1 MPSKNAVT
9 MPFGTGA
16 FLIYTQRNNLI
27 NLIINQFKFIMK
39 KKVFSLMMTLLLAFI
54 GVARADVVTIGDPTS
69 TTTNSYLPGYTL
81 YDYAISQQIYTADEI
96 GVGGTINTLTMWLKN
111 SSSYARNINVYM
123 KEVSESTFASNTS
136 WVSMTA
142 SDMVGS
148 FTMPNNV
155 STPVETPITLSTPFA
170 YSGNGNLVI
179 CFQDVTG
186 QWSSGLG
193 GVEMAANGNQALYA
207 YRDGTEFNV
216 SNPGVTGT
224 LLAKKNVV
232 RLNITTGGGG
242 GGGGAGAGEQIF
254 AMQDEQIVDTVY
266 VGARPNGCWM
276 EPFTFQLINTGAA
289 TTITNID
296 WTPLDYFTLVAPELP
311 VAFDSNDTI
320 DVQLTTGESDNTDW
334 QMVALYGNTR
344 LAAIWNVKVE
354 PYDPICPDVVEEA
367 YDIDEEENNNNP
379 LQPGFTTALNAHQI
393 HLDKGGDGELHN
405 DYTLPFPEIED
416 GYDAVYKFSVENDAM
431 LTAIMDSTAY
441 QGKVAL
447 YRQEGEEF
455 PHPMADNNYTGIS
468 LGMNTAGS
476 TGSGS
481 GYVAMIGDE
490 ASTSTTGYVPMY
502 YLYNNSLSTQLFLG
516 TELVASG
523 ANTNPMASISWYS
536 ESTYGYNIQNI
547 SIWMAN
553 VSDTQVSAT
562 SPLGSGMTLVYN
574 GNFQEVVG
582 WNEFVFNS
590 GSFAWDGH
598 SNVLVMVQMN
608 NGNWDSSISWKCHNP
623 GFTAS
628 SYVYQDNTAYNAGS
642 STYGMS
648 TSSSIRANTRFKS
661 NGSRAEISRDVVT
674 IGEGTGTTYYFPIDN
689 YFNYSCTE
697 QIYTADEIG
706 TAGTI
711 NSISFYYNYGTAYT
725 ANNVTMYMKNV
736 TRDSFASQTDCEPL
750 AASDVVW
757 TGSIAPTAAGWYTFN
772 LDTPF
777 YYDGTSN
784 LLVAFF
790 DGTSG
795 YPGTSYTWRQTTSP
809 GSANMALRYY
819 SDSSCPD
826 PYNLATYGGSKATY
840 TYRSNI
846 QLDITPGSGGNQG
859 SGNEALNISAGPEI
873 TNLPLI
879 PGTYY
884 LVSSALTSDDD
895 HLVNFAI
902 DAMPCPAIDA
912 EGFALNPSPADD
924 DTVGVQPSNVTLR
937 WMVPE
942 YTTRWRIIIGSTYWP
957 ELNHP
962 YTQYY
967 PQDEDGNWTWSTTIA
982 NSWNVPEDLFNN
994 TNYFWRVEFAND
1006 GCVDGVS
1013 SPVFGFTT
1021 HLNVPQDLVVEDETV
1036 FEEDTIR
1043 LSWRAVVDRTYRRY
1057 FIYRN
1062 YGPVS
1067 NSADVFE
1074 KIGETTEHDI
1084 NATSFEDGPLS
1095 YNMNGYTYYVT
1106 AVYDEGESHPSN
1118 TVNVK
1123 VSGKGFV
1130 NGHVFEQDGVVGIAG
1145 ATVHMVGNDE
1155 FGGSH
1160 TYDFITDE
1168 NGYYEGTVYA
1178 TTPNDGDNSNGYNG
1192 SASCPGYQP
1201 IDHPVQGNP
1210 IEIVYNQTT
1219 TPIDYMLDENFYG
1232 PCGVVAQYYPDSTDV
1247 NAEYVK
1253 VYWGCGLPTGAIIED
1268 FEDFENSNFEWQNDP
1283 TYPWTIVA
1291 TNPYE
1296 GESCLKSGGAGVANV
1311 NSNMSVTVNVPRDG
1325 VMAFYGKISC
1335 ESNWDYGYFYI
1346 DGVEK
1351 GSYTGAGSWVERTF
1365 PITAGEHTFKW
1376 SYQKDSSV
1384 NNNDDCFYVDYIT
1397 FWRPEE
1403 SQSRNDN
1410 NRAFSHYRV
1419 YRTNCYNPGPYD
1431 SIPNDVEPFYP
1442 NPMSTSVL
1450 SCEVTD
1456 TVYIDTY
1463 WADPEITPPGVYKWG
1478 VGCVYVGNRGEE
1490 IESPITWSEPVH
1502 VVPAAAATETRDVVT
1517 IGDGTGTTYYGP
1529 YNSLWGYSFVEQVY
1543 TAAEIGTAGTINSI
1557 SFNMSESEAD
1567 QTNQIDVFMKN
1578 VSRTSFAD
1586 NADWEPVTN
1595 SDKVFSGTVTFQ
1607 GGWTTITLDNPFY
1620 YNGTDN
1626 LMIGMHEYT
1635 SGYSTRYFYYTT
1647 VSNALISGHSDTSD
1661 PDPTNM
1667 AAFTGTKYV
1676 QNYRNNIQID
1686 ITPGGGGGSGTLEN
1700 LYPAGNE
1707 PIQEERESV
1716 IVWSN
1721 CLDKDMYINPV
1732 DVTVL
1737 LNSADSPEGAVVT
1750 LTNLNEVEED
1760 AYGVDPVTLDESGF
1774 YAWETFRRGYYAVK
1788 VELEGYYTIYDTAD
1802 IWNAPTHLR
1811 YVMIEQ
1817 LSGVSNVYVSR
1828 TGWAMWDEP
1837 TYDGGE
1843 AGGPRVIDFEGQAI
1857 PEDFTN
1863 SAQYPWTVVN
1873 NAPSHDSYCMKSG
1886 NGGVASSTSAI
1897 SVTVDYAAD
1906 GTVSFD
1912 GGCWGEGTSTA
1923 WDQCVFSIDG
1933 AQQFANGALQ
1943 TWNNYSY
1950 NVAAGSHTFEWK
1962 YTKDSS
1968 VNPDTD
1974 AFFVDNITFAG
1985 GRVREDNRHF
1995 EYYKV
2000 LCTSIDG
2007 VPIFN
2012 HNVVV
2017 PMCQLSTNEPYNAP
2031 LVEGEHYLCKV
2042 AVMYSTGMSEWS
2054 EPVEWEYEPCDHW
2067 GPVDDVAVTTLNQG
2081 NHIEWVFEHGF
2092 NPYANDSLN
2101 PDDPQGGDNVTVIL
2115 RTDDVWGDG
2124 SGYQMLLDADATA
2137 CGIDFQATGG
2147 YAPTSYANFE
2157 YMIPEDADPNLNTT
2171 HMICNSSG
2179 SVVIPAGVYDW
2190 VICNP
2195 TPGDANYIASSNGN
2209 IGGRYD
2215 DFTFEAGH
2223 TYEFYVYFGGY
2234 NDATDL
2240 TVTGGAKSFRSM
2252 GQPNIDCKDITKV
2265 KPIAGGK
2272 GGGLNLTIGGEFYT
2286 QYAEDGVMLNFFA
2299 EDNVYFRAYFLYTL
2313 SKDNRFKVMAGEKYG
2328 MFIVNPTDEMYDF
2341 MDAFEDFYS
2350 NAVADFA
2357 VMSKPEVTEA
2367 TSIWKSGIAPTDY
2380 LWIMMDVY
2388 SITSR
2393 SENDNCLNSLPF
2405 CTSEVIE
2412 FPAAHDGG
2420 ATAEENAEF
2429 GCVSSQPYPSW
2440 YHMRIASAGQ
2450 FVIHMEAHDPDNPS
2464 ANRDIDYCLWGPF
2477 DDPYEPC
2484 ANDLTCDKIID
2495 CSYSAASVEDAYVG
2509 YPLSQH
2515 DHDGSSLADG
2525 SCINYHVPE
2534 VGEYYILMITNYSQ
2548 QQCNIS
2554 FTKTEGEGET
2564 DCNIVNPTVD
2574 IIGFLITMDGEYLDI
2589 VGPDVRDYLHEGEYG
2604 EHTYCVRPIYPG
2616 EMVLPD
2622 HNYGW
2627 SMGCPVCQETGGGFT
2642 CLPGDPIHAEVLN
2655 ATDQVKIWW
2664 GEQEPEPEPF
2674 FEDFEGGDIPEGW
2687 LVVRNGGGTEAT
2699 DWHVINGET
2708 AFSSGP
2714 MPAHSGTYM
2723 VMGRSWSG
2731 SAYNVDNWLITPQVN
2746 LGGMLSYWVQDD
2758 GQYHENV
2765 DVYVSTTTTD
2775 INAFTLLADPASATA
2790 DWSERTVDL
2799 TSYNGQMGYIA
2810 FRLVDNDQDYIFID
2824 DVTIGA
2830 GRSNRVEIDHYN
2842 VYRSEDNVEYA
2853 VVGTVN
2859 YVEGQTYYEYIDT
2872 PDAAGTYFYKV
2883 TAVYDDGC
2891 ESDGAPAFDNPDNN
2905 YVEVTVT
2912 GLDENNDKVAL
2923 YPNPT
2928 NGNVTIEANGM
2939 NRIIVVSVLGQVV
2952 FDTELDADSYTLN
2965 MGQFNAGMYMVRVYT
2980 EDGMTVKRVT
2990 VMK

>member
-1 MPSKNAVT
+1 MLNAFTMHSFFTTMPSKNAVT

-39 KKVFSLMMTLLLAFI
+39 KKVFSLMMALALTF
-54 GVARADVVTIGDPTS
+54 GGMVYAQVS
-69 TTTNSYLPGYTL
+69 LPFNEGF
-81 YDYAISQQIYTADEI
+81 E
-96 GVGGTINTLTMWLKN
+96 
-111 SSSYARNINVYM
+111 
-123 KEVSESTFASNTS
+123 
-136 WVSMTA
+136 
-142 SDMVGS
+142 
-148 FTMPNNV
+148 
-155 STPVETPITLSTPFA
+155 
-170 YSGNGNLVI
+170 
-179 CFQDVTG
+179 
-186 QWSSGLG
+186 SGLG
-193 GVEMAANGNQALYA
+193 SWTMSNCNSSTGVTTTSSYVHSGSSAFAFHWSTTPPQYLISPEIAGATEGLNVEFYYKAGSTGSYSETFQVGYSTSTNVVSAFTFGEEITAPAAADWATYTNTFPAGTKYVAIKCTTYDALYLCIDDFA
-207 YRDGTEFNV
+207 FTAN
-216 SNPGVTGT
+216 
-224 LLAKKNVV
+224 
-232 RLNITTGGGG
+232 GGG

-354 PYDPICPDVVEEA
+354 PYDPICPDVVEVA
-367 YDIDEEENNNNP
+367 YDIDEEENQGNP

-393 HLDKGGDGELHN
+393 HLDNGGDGELHN

-455 PHPMADNNYTGIS
+455 PHPMAGNNYTGIS
-468 LGMNTAGS
+468 LGMNTSANTTASFTAQIGEGTS
-476 TGSGS
+476 TS
-481 GYVAMIGDE
+481 GYMPF
-490 ASTSTTGYVPMY
+490 YCF
-502 YLYNNSLSTQLFLG
+502 YNYSCSQQLFLAA
-516 TELVASG
+516 ELQEAGVTRAPMTSLSWFCTSS
-523 ANTNPMASISWYS
+523 NNNPQN
-536 ESTYGYNIQNI
+536 NIT
-547 SIWMAN
+547 IWMAN
-553 VSDTQVSAT
+553 VNET
-562 SPLGSGMTLVYN
+562 SMGTSSMVTGGMEKVYE
-574 GNFQEVVG
+574 GNITPVAEQ
-582 WNEFVFNS
+582 WNEFVFNQ

-598 SNVLVMVQMN
+598 SNILVSVQRN
-608 NGNWDSSISWKCHNP
+608 SGSWAS
-623 GFTAS
+623 GIAWQVGAQSFTAS
-628 SYVYQDNTAYNAGS
+628 GYSYNDSDGAYNMATTSYTFGS
-642 STYGMS
+642 SGYSYGGTS
-648 TSSSIRANTRFKS
+648 TNRANIIMKGRESGDRNSLTQGFEDGMGGWTMSNCVSGSQIYNGDANTGSSCFRFQWS
-661 NGSRAEISRDVVT
+661 TNPPQYLISPELDANDGGTVSFYCKRNSTTWVESYKVGYSSTTNDPTAFTFGPEVT
-674 IGEGTGTTYYFPIDN
+674 ITSALYAEQTATFP
-689 YFNYSCTE
+689 
-697 QIYTADEIG
+697 
-706 TAGTI
+706 AGTKYI
-711 NSISFYYNYGTAYT
+711 AIAST
-725 ANNVTMYMKNV
+725 ANN
-736 TRDSFASQTDCEPL
+736 A
-750 AASDVVW
+750 
-757 TGSIAPTAAGWYTFN
+757 
-772 LDTPF
+772 F
-777 YYDGTSN
+777 YFYVD
-784 LLVAFF
+784 
-790 DGTSG
+790 
-795 YPGTSYTWRQTTSP
+795 
-809 GSANMALRYY
+809 
-819 SDSSCPD
+819 
-826 PYNLATYGGSKATY
+826 
-840 TYRSNI
+840 
-846 QLDITPGSGGNQG
+846 DITITTTGGGNQG

-895 HLVNFAI
+895 HFVDFAI
-902 DAMPCPAIDA
+902 DTMPCPAIGA
-912 EGFALNPSPADD
+912 EGFALNPSPVDD

-957 ELNHP
+957 ELDHP

-1021 HLNVPQDLVVEDETV
+1021 HLNIPENLVVEDETV

-1084 NATSFEDGPLS
+1084 DATSFEDGPLS

-1130 NGHVFEQDGVVGIAG
+1130 NGHVFEQDGVVGIAN

-1557 SFNMSESEAD
+1557 SFNMRESEAD

-1686 ITPGGGGGSGTLEN
+1686 ITPGGGGGSGTPEN

-1707 PIQEERESV
+1707 PIQEPRESV

-1811 YVMIEQ
+1811 YVLIEQ
-1817 LSGVSNVYVSR
+1817 LNGVSNVYVSR

-1837 TYDGGE
+1837 MPNGGGNGGNQGGGE
-1843 AGGPRVIDFEGQAI
+1843 GGVVFTEDFETVGSDNALPAGWTTIDADGDGYDWYALNIETI
-1857 PEDFTN
+1857 P
-1863 SAQYPWTVVN
+1863 A
-1873 NAPSHDSYCMKSG
+1873 HSG
-1886 NGGVASSTSAI
+1886 NGHATSASWSGGTVLHPNNYLVTPQVQLGGSITFWACNQDSYPEHIGVAVSTTGNTSASDFTMVSDWTVPMGRGGAYTADSRSGNRAQGEWI
-1897 SVTVDYAAD
+1897 EYTIDLSAYSGMGYVAIRHFNSSDQFRVNIDDVTITAPGRNAD
-1906 GTVSFD
+1906 D
-1912 GGCWGEGTSTA
+1912 
-1923 WDQCVFSIDG
+1923 
-1933 AQQFANGALQ
+1933 
-1943 TWNNYSY
+1943 
-1950 NVAAGSHTFEWK
+1950 
-1962 YTKDSS
+1962 
-1968 VNPDTD
+1968 
-1974 AFFVDNITFAG
+1974 
-1985 GRVREDNRHF
+1985 RHF

-2000 LCTSIDG
+2000 MCTSIDG
-2007 VPIFN
+2007 VPIYN

-2017 PMCQLSTNEPYNAP
+2017 PMCQLSTDEPYNAP
-2031 LVEGEHYLCKV
+2031 LVEGDTYLCKV

-2054 EPVEWEYEPCDHW
+2054 EPVAWVYEPCDHW

-2101 PDDPQGGDNVTVIL
+2101 PDDPQGGDNVIVTLNYPTSIWS
-2115 RTDDVWGDG
+2115 DN

-2137 CGIDFQATGG
+2137 YGTIIPESGPLTSSGNASPDV
-2147 YAPTSYANFE
+2147 YAEFE
-2157 YMIPEDADPNLNTT
+2157 YKIPEDADGNLNTT
-2171 HMICNSSG
+2171 HAVFGGNSVSIT
-2179 SVVIPAGVYDW
+2179 IPAGTYDW
-2190 VICNP
+2190 CITNP
-2195 TPGDANYIASSNGN
+2195 SPNDRVWIASAQGN
-2209 IGGRYD
+2209 VGGRQD
-2215 DFTFEAGH
+2215 DYTFVAGC
-2223 TYEFYVYFGGY
+2223 TYEFTVTLQGQ
-2234 NDATDL
+2234 NDATN
-2240 TVTGGAKSFRSM
+2240 VVITGGAKNAKAPLPAGEVKSLANVIA
-2252 GQPNIDCKDITKV
+2252 GIDSPDKGDIT
-2265 KPIAGGK
+2265 
-2272 GGGLNLTIGGEFYT
+2272 
-2286 QYAEDGVMLNFFA
+2286 VMGDKIMFNITSIHRYD
-2299 EDNVYFRAYFLYTL
+2299 ERVYFLYNL
-2313 SKDNRFKVMAGEKYG
+2313 MKDGRFDVINAEKDG
-2328 MFIVNPTDEMYDF
+2328 FFIIVPSGSYDNLNVEE
-2341 MDAFEDFYS
+2341 AFNEFRAQ
-2350 NAVADFA
+2350 NAFNFA
-2357 VMSKPEVTEA
+2357 QMSKEEIVEVTMQYKNSMPDEYIV
-2367 TSIWKSGIAPTDY
+2367 SLMSD
-2380 LWIMMDVY
+2380 MMMR
-2388 SITSR
+2388 SR
-2393 SENDNCLNSLPF
+2393 ENDHCEEALPF
-2405 CTSEVIE
+2405 CTEME
-2412 FPAAHDGG
+2412 TYQYPAG
-2420 ATAEENAEF
+2420 TN
-2429 GCVSSQPYPSW
+2429 QPYN
-2440 YHMRIASAGQ
+2440 Y
-2450 FVIHMEAHDPDNPS
+2450 HDPLSQQEGGPIDFSCLSTQPNQAWYYFRIGEPGQLNIRIETNPS
-2464 ANRDIDYCLWGPF
+2464 EDIDFCCWGPF
-2477 DDPYEPC
+2477 EDPHTPC
-2484 ANDLTCDKIID
+2484 PNGLTTDKVAD
-2495 CSYSAASVEDAYVG
+2495 CSFSAAHTENCMIPSNTY
-2509 YPLSQH
+2509 
-2515 DHDGSSLADG
+2515 SS
-2525 SCINYHVPE
+2525 HTPE
-2534 VGEYYILMITNYSQ
+2534 TGEYYILVLTNYSASQ
-2548 QQCNIS
+2548 TDVTFWS
-2554 FTKTEGEGET
+2554 VGTATT

-2574 IIGFLITMDGEYLDI
+2574 IIGFLITLDGEYLDI
-2589 VGPDVRDYLHEGEYG
+2589 VGPDVRDYLHEGEFG
-2604 EHTYCVRPIYPG
+2604 DHEYCVRPIYPG

-2699 DWHVINGET
+2699 DWRVINGET

-2790 DWSERTVDL
+2790 DWTERTVDL

>member
-39 KKVFSLMMTLLLAFI
+39 KKVFSLMMTLLLVFMGFAQ
-54 GVARADVVTIGDPTS
+54 VQAQTRASQTFDFEDHAVPAGWTNDATYPWTVVTPGYSGFHGSYALKCGNSGVSSSTSAIEVTVEFTEAGSVSFLGGCWGEGTS
-69 TTTNSYLPGYTL
+69 TVWDKCIFSIDGTQMFANGALQSWAPYTYNVAAGSHTFKWSYSKDSSVNSTG
-81 YDYAISQQIYTADEI
+81 DFFAIDDVTFT
-96 GVGGTINTLTMWLKN
+96 GVGG
-111 SSSYARNINVYM
+111 A
-123 KEVSESTFASNTS
+123 
-136 WVSMTA
+136 
-142 SDMVGS
+142 
-148 FTMPNNV
+148 
-155 STPVETPITLSTPFA
+155 
-170 YSGNGNLVI
+170 
-179 CFQDVTG
+179 
-186 QWSSGLG
+186 
-193 GVEMAANGNQALYA
+193 
-207 YRDGTEFNV
+207 
-216 SNPGVTGT
+216 
-224 LLAKKNVV
+224 
-232 RLNITTGGGG
+232 
-242 GGGGAGAGEQIF
+242 GGGAGAGDQIF

-354 PYDPICPDVVEEA
+354 PYDPICPDVVEVA

-393 HLDKGGDGELHN
+393 HLDNGGDGELHN

-447 YRQEGEEF
+447 YRQEGEEL

-502 YLYNNSLSTQLFLG
+502 YLYDNSLSTQLFLG

-590 GSFAWDGH
+590 DSFAWDGH

-608 NGNWDSSISWKCHNP
+608 NGNWNSSISWKCHNP

-628 SYVYQDNTAYNAGS
+628 SYVYRDNTAYNAGS

-661 NGSRAEISRDVVT
+661 NGSRDNRADRQLVT
-674 IGEGTGTTYYFPIDN
+674 IGGGSTPQVAIPCNFIWAYGENQMIL
-689 YFNYSCTE
+689 
-697 QIYTADEIG
+697 TADEIG
-706 TAGTI
+706 TSGNIT
-711 NSISFYYNYGTAYT
+711 SIAYKRHSEGSGSPET
-725 ANNVTMYMKNV
+725 RNIDVYMKHV
-736 TRDSFASQTDCEPL
+736 TVDSYSSAADWIPVS
-750 AASDVVW
+750 ASDLVFSGNHAFQT
-757 TGSIAPTAAGWYTFN
+757 TGNDYQAIELS
-772 LDTPF
+772 TPF
-777 YYDGTSN
+777 AYNGTDN
-784 LLVAFF
+784 LLICINDKTGTTGTRQYWTTHSTPVIRSIRAYGSTSVF
-790 DGTSG
+790 DPTQSGT
-795 YPGTSYTWRQTTSP
+795 PV
-809 GSANMALRYY
+809 
-819 SDSSCPD
+819 
-826 PYNLATYGGSKATY
+826 GGSSLTGTWVAD
-840 TYRSNI
+840 I
-846 QLDITPGSGGNQG
+846 QLEISQGGSG
-859 SGNEALNISAGPEI
+859 SGNEGYEALNISAGPEI

-902 DAMPCPAIDA
+902 DPMPCPAIDA
-912 EGFALNPSPADD
+912 EGFALSPSPADD

-937 WMVPE
+937 WMVPA
-942 YTTRWRIIIGSTYWP
+942 YTTRWRIILGSTYWP
-957 ELNHP
+957 ELDHP

-1057 FIYRN
+1057 YIYRN

-1084 NATSFEDGPLS
+1084 DATSFEDGPLS

-1376 SYQKDSSV
+1376 SYQKDGSV

-1557 SFNMSESEAD
+1557 SFNMRESDAD

-1635 SGYSTRYFYYTT
+1635 PGYSTRYFYYTAA
-1647 VSNALISGHSDTSD
+1647 SNALISGHSDSSD

-1676 QNYRNNIQID
+1676 QSYRNNIQID
-1686 ITPGGGGGSGTLEN
+1686 ITPGGGGGSGTPEN

-1707 PIQEERESV
+1707 PIQEPRESV

-1873 NAPSHDSYCMKSG
+1873 NAPGHDSYCMKSG
-1886 NGGVASSTSAI
+1886 NGGVANSTSAI

-1923 WDQCVFSIDG
+1923 WDKCIFSIDG
-1933 AQQFANGALQ
+1933 AQQFENGALQ

-1962 YTKDSS
+1962 YTKDNS
-1968 VNPDTD
+1968 VNPNTD

-2195 TPGDANYIASSNGN
+2195 TPGYANYIASSNGN

-2223 TYEFYVYFGGY
+2223 TYEFHVYFGGY

-2272 GGGLNLTIGGEFYT
+2272 GGGLNLTIGGEFYS

-2515 DHDGSSLADG
+2515 DHGGSSLADG

-2534 VGEYYILMITNYSQ
+2534 VGEYYILMITNFSQ

-2574 IIGFLITMDGEYLDI
+2574 IIGFLITLDGEYLDI

-2699 DWHVINGET
+2699 DWRVINGET

-2790 DWSERTVDL
+2790 DWTERTVDL

-2830 GRSNRVEIDHYN
+2830 GRRNRAEIDHYN